1 MDSTRKTILLY
12 MILILCSF
20 LPLLTAIP
28 YLPWD
33 RGLVMFELFMITTL
47 SYPLWLRG
55 VLHIVT
61 LLLIFLLIPYGRKL
75 GRVASTYFGL
85 FFLFYAV
92 TQNITVLPSY
102 GLAILLGNLVLL
114 AILGSFW
121 FWEVYHPQNEYVFVR
136 LPWWRYWPIPFL
148 VLAFWFPYG
157 VGLLPDL
164 NPWLLLFSDFGVTF
178 CATAPL
184 IIALLTWM
192 YPKVN
197 RTLYTLTCF
206 VGALIG
212 VFNIL
217 APFTMPGYTLWMLF
231 LHTPLILISFYG
243 LLLPRLLSRS
253 ETFA

>member
-1 MDSTRKTILLY
+1 VLFLTLTHGDSLFAVGPGAGHVRALHDHNAQLSPLASWFPPHLHPSPNPTPHPLRKTTR
-12 MILILCSF
+12 SRRF
-20 LPLLTAIP
+20 A
-28 YLPWD
+28 
-33 RGLVMFELFMITTL
+33 LF
-47 SYPLWLRG
+47 
-55 VLHIVT
+55 
-61 LLLIFLLIPYGRKL
+61 
-75 GRVASTYFGL
+75 
-85 FFLFYAV
+85 
-92 TQNITVLPSY
+92 Y

-121 FWEVYHPQNEYVFVR
+121 LWEVYRPQNEYVFVR

-157 VGLLPDL
+157 VGLLPDF
-164 NPWLLLFSDFGVTF
+164 NPLLLLFSDFGVTF

-197 RTLYTLTCF
+197 RQLYTLTCF
-206 VGALIG
+206 IGALIG

>member
-1 MDSTRKTILLY
+1 MDSTRKTILFY
-12 MILILCSF
+12 VILILCSF
-20 LPLLTAIP
+20 LPLFTAIP

-33 RGLVMFELFMITTL
+33 RGLVMFELFMTTTL

-61 LLLIFLLIPYGRKL
+61 LLLILLLIPYGRRL
-75 GRVASTYFGL
+75 GRITSAYFGL
-85 FFLFYAV
+85 LFLFYAV

-114 AILGSFW
+114 AVLGSFW
-121 FWEVYHPQNEYVFVR
+121 LWEVYRPQNEYVFVR
-136 LPWWRYWPIPFL
+136 LAWWRYWSIPFL

-157 VGLLPDL
+157 VGLLPDF
-164 NPWLLLFSDFGVTF
+164 NPLLLLFSDFGVTF

-197 RTLYTLTCF
+197 RQLYTLTCF

-217 APFTMPGYTLWMLF
+217 APVTMPGYTLWMLF

-243 LLLPRLLSRS
+243 LLLPRLLSSS
-253 ETFA
+253 EASP